1 MSFLTFLSVVGA
13 IKQYSDADNASS
25 QMREAGEKNAQLAEL
40 ETQERLRRSRYQY
53 NQEQGQRV
61 VSFAKAGVDIGS
73 GSSMAVMAEAATVAE
88 REMAFTT
95 EQGKRTASARR
106 AGASAQADSMSSQ
119 GESLL
124 ISNIGKIGNE
134 NNWWGKI
141 T

>member
-1 MSFLTFLSVVGA
+1 
-13 IKQYSDADNASS
+13 
-25 QMREAGEKNAQLAEL
+25 
-40 ETQERLRRSRYQY
+40 
-53 NQEQGQRV
+53 
-61 VSFAKAGVDIGS
+61 
-73 GSSMAVMAEAATVAE
+73 MAVMAEAATVAE
-88 REMAFTT
+88 REMAFTA
-95 EQGKRTASARR
+95 EQGKRTAAARR